1 MVNIGNMMKQAQQL
15 QKKMA
20 DAQEKLK
27 SIEVEGV
34 SGGNLVKVVLGG
46 DYEMKSIFVD
56 QNAKKEKEEV
66 VNDLI
71 IAAYND
77 AKDKLKKKTS
87 EEISKVTGI
96 PNLPFDIKIP
106 F

>member
-1 MVNIGNMMKQAQQL
+1 MKEV
-15 QKKMA
+15 
-20 DAQEKLK
+20 QENLK
-27 SIEVEGV
+27 TIEVEGI
-34 SGGNLVKVVLGG
+34 SGGNLVRVVLKG

-56 QNAKKEKEEV
+56 QNIKREKEEI

-87 EEISKVTGI
+87 EEITKATGM
-96 PNLPFDIKIP
+96 PNLPFDIKLP

>member
-1 MVNIGNMMKQAQQL
+1 MNNFTDMLSKA
-15 QKKMA
+15 KKM
-20 DAQEKLK
+20 QEKMKEVQENLK
-27 SIEVEGV
+27 TIEVEGI
-34 SGGNLVKVVLGG
+34 SGGNLVRVVLKG

-56 QNAKKEKEEV
+56 QNVKREKEEII
-66 VNDLI
+66 NDLI

-87 EEISKVTGI
+87 EEITKATGM
-96 PNLPFDIKIP
+96 PNLPFDIKLP

>member
-1 MVNIGNMMKQAQQL
+1 MNNFTDMLSKA
-15 QKKMA
+15 KKM
-20 DAQEKLK
+20 QEKMQEVQKNLK
-27 SIEVEGV
+27 DIEVEGF
-34 SGGNLVKVVLGG
+34 SGGNTVKVVLKG
-46 DYEMKSIFVD
+46 DYEMKSIFVEEST
-56 QNAKKEKEEV
+56 KKEKDEI

-87 EEISKVTGI
+87 DEIAKATGM
-96 PNLPFDIKIP
+96 PNLPFDIKLP